1 MGYNTQGRKWALVI
15 NNPQEAG
22 LDHKAIIDLLKL
34 FSPAYYCLCDEIAT
48 TGTYHTHVF
57 FYAPSP
63 VRFGTIK
70 GRFSTAHIEKA
81 YGSVQVNR
89 DYLRKEGRWTDSE
102 KAETSVPGT
111 FEEWGEIPTERSEKN
126 PEMSHLIDNIQAGM
140 TTAEIVL
147 DNPSMAFKVNE
158 IDELRQV
165 LLTEKYTPKFRQV
178 EVSYLYGA
186 SGTGKTRGIFAKHPA
201 EDICRVTNYR
211 ATKGISFD
219 SYHGQQVLVF
229 EEFDSQIP
237 IEEMLNYLDVYPL
250 HLPARYSDRM
260 ACYTTVYITS
270 NLPLEEQYRS
280 AQEYKPE
287 TWRAFLRLIHHVV
300 EYLPDGSTVIHKA
313 VKNPYGSET

>member
-63 VRFGTIK
+63 VRFGT
-70 GRFSTAHIEKA
+70 
-81 YGSVQVNR
+81 
-89 DYLRKEGRWTDSE
+89 LRKEGHWTGSE

-111 FEEWGEIPTERSEKN
+111 FEEWGEIPSENSEKN

-287 TWRAFLRLIHHVV
+287 TWRAFLRRIHHVV